1 LVEGDG
7 SHQISAN
14 EVGTIGR
21 HTVAPI
27 MLILANGIYGV
38 EEYLLG
44 NDDVDRVRGYDRLP
58 PWRYSEIPSAM
69 GCSGWFTP
77 VVRTNGELQAAL
89 QRARD
94 ETHPSYI
101 EVRLEPSM
109 IAPMSGRDFQ
119 RVYQTSEPSSEVW
132 RPVAAG

>member
-1 LVEGDG
+1 
-7 SHQISAN
+7 
-14 EVGTIGR
+14 
-21 HTVAPI
+21 
-27 MLILANGIYGV
+27 MLR
-38 EEYLLG
+38 
-44 NDDVDRVRGYDRLP
+44 RVH
-58 PWRYSEIPSAM
+58 A
-69 GCSGWFTP
+69 SGAE
-77 VVRTNGELQAAL
+77 TNGELQAAL